1 MRGLSANSVLVQVH
15 GHCRALSKHMCTP
28 LQVPCRLDCCR
39 SFRAVA
45 ACSRATENGV
55 QAAVAESLAERLSSS
70 NSASTSAAV
79 PDVNFTIPQLAF
91 LSRKGLHDSRGAV
104 MLKNLTFLEL
114 EDWCE
119 SNAERRQRA
128 RQLWRWL
135 YADGAL
141 IRHIDEATGVANGF
155 SSAFLCAP
163 CPASLYLSS
172 QLDCCYTCE
181 ETSAGL
187 SLAAPP
193 LLAPVGRSCTATLD
207 SSVMCLSSCKPL
219 PLVSSP
225 LRTLLREPATLLN
238 SMLRGAGG
246 AALLVA
252 AAQQETPLCGFA
264 PV

>member
-1 MRGLSANSVLVQVH
+1 M
-15 GHCRALSKHMCTP
+15 
-28 LQVPCRLDCCR
+28 
-39 SFRAVA
+39 
-45 ACSRATENGV
+45 
-55 QAAVAESLAERLSSS
+55 AESLAERLSSS

-79 PDVNFTIPQLAF
+79 PDVNFTAPQLAF

-104 MLKNLTFLEL
+104 MLKNLTYLEL

-119 SNAERRQRA
+119 SNGERRQRA

-155 SSAFLCAP
+155 SSAFLCAA
-163 CPASLYLSS
+163 CPATLYLSS
-172 QLDCCYTCE
+172 HLDCCYTCK

-187 SLAAPP
+187 SQAALP

-207 SSVMCLSSCKPL
+207 PSVMCLSSCKPL

-225 LRTLLREPATLLN
+225 LRTCCMSQQRYWTACRAGRDGQPCQWLLRSRKRLFVVLHQHQHQHNVFYSGDVFGSVHRHTCAG
-238 SMLRGAGG
+238 LRPGNGSSA
-246 AALLVA
+246 
-252 AAQQETPLCGFA
+252 E
-264 PV
+264 